1 MAAAQEN
8 RDRSAQNAECLQRI
22 CELRI
27 RTQQGWRHH
36 QRIPGREQSPDRRDA
51 VRFGARIPQDGG
63 NSLTVIDKLK
73 ELGYTTIPEEFYSYV
88 SLWKSWYVGKVENF
102 HQYRRYNGH
111 KWTKCNRASLGM
123 AKKVCEDWAN
133 LLMNEKVQITL
144 EGQKEQEFID
154 RVLTANNFT
163 VKANEMQE
171 MKSALGT
178 VAYIPRVVGQA
189 INESGEIVPGDVSGI
204 ELDYVT
210 IEHIFP
216 LAWQNGFITECAFDS
231 VVTRAGKNYL
241 YLQIH
246 RKDEN
251 GLYVIENSIYRYENK
266 TLSDV
271 ALADVPGFERIPPVV
286 HTGSDKRQFV
296 IDRPNTAN
304 NLDYLLPV
312 GIPVYANAIDVLRGV
327 DCAYDCYVNEFENG
341 PMMMM
346 VKMPATRWEDGEP
359 SLDDNDRRFY
369 LLPEDTQQ
377 GNVVE
382 TISPTLRTEQL
393 NVGLQDQLNV
403 LSSKCGFGETYYRF
417 DGGSV
422 ATATQVISENSTMFR
437 TIKKHEIV
445 LEQALVELC
454 RILLRLGNTA
464 MNAGLNES
472 VEISIDFDDSI
483 IEDKATDFSR
493 DMQLLSAGIMN
504 DWEFRMRWMNEDE
517 ETAKASL
524 PSAQD
529 MTTEDQ
535 NEVE

>member
-1 MAAAQEN
+1 M
-8 RDRSAQNAECLQRI
+8 
-22 CELRI
+22 
-27 RTQQGWRHH
+27 
-36 QRIPGREQSPDRRDA
+36 
-51 VRFGARIPQDGG
+51 
-63 NSLTVIDKLK
+63 TVIDKLK
-73 ELGYTTIPEEFYSYV
+73 ELGYTTIPEDFYTYV
-88 SLWKSWYVGKVENF
+88 SLWKSWYVGKVKGF

-111 KWTKCNRASLGM
+111 EWTKCNRASLGM

-144 EGQKEQEFID
+144 EGRREQEFVD
-154 RVLTANNFT
+154 RVLTANNFM
-163 VKANEMQE
+163 VKSNEMQE

-189 INESGEIVPGDVSGI
+189 INESGEIVRGEASSI

-216 LAWQNGFITECAFDS
+216 LAWQNGIITECAFDS
-231 VVTRAGKNYL
+231 MVTRAGKNYL

-266 TLSDV
+266 TLSD
-271 ALADVPGFERIPPVV
+271 ALLTEVPGFERIPPVV

-296 IDRPNTAN
+296 IDRPNIAN

-312 GIPVYANAIDVLRGV
+312 GISVYANAIDVLCGV

-346 VKMPATRWEDGEP
+346 VKMPATRWEDDEP
-359 SLDDNDRRFY
+359 TLDDNDRRFY

-417 DGGSV
+417 NGGSV

-445 LEQALVELC
+445 LEQVLVELC

-464 MNAGLNES
+464 MNAGLNED

-493 DMQLLSAGIMN
+493 DMQLLNAGIMN
-504 DWEFRMRWMNEDE
+504 DWEFRVKWMNEDE
-517 ETAKASL
+517 ETAKAAL
-524 PSAQD
+524 PKMQD
-529 MTTEDQ
+529 MTTEGQD
-535 NEVE
+535 EVE

>member
-1 MAAAQEN
+1 MS
-8 RDRSAQNAECLQRI
+8 SA
-22 CELRI
+22 
-27 RTQQGWRHH
+27 
-36 QRIPGREQSPDRRDA
+36 
-51 VRFGARIPQDGG
+51 
-63 NSLTVIDKLK
+63 VIQKLK
-73 ELGYTTIPEEFYSYV
+73 ELGYTTIPEDFYRQV
-88 SLWKSWYVGKVENF
+88 DLWKSWYVGKVKDF

-144 EGQKEQEFID
+144 EGQKEQAFVD
-154 RVLTANNFT
+154 SVLTANNFT

-189 INESGEIVPGDVSGI
+189 VNESGEIVPGDVSGI

-216 LAWQNGFITECAFDS
+216 LAWQNGFISECAFDS

-246 RKDEN
+246 RKDKN
-251 GLYVIENSIYRYENK
+251 GLYVIENIIYRYENE
-266 TLSDV
+266 TLAD
-271 ALADVPGFERIPPVV
+271 ALLTDVPGFERIPPVV
-286 HTGSDKRQFV
+286 HTRSDKRQFV
-296 IDRPNTAN
+296 IDRPNIAN

-346 VKMPATRWEDGEP
+346 VKIPATRWEDGEP
-359 SLDDNDRRFY
+359 TLDDHDRRFY

-377 GNVVE
+377 GNIVE

-393 NVGLQDQLNV
+393 NIGLQDQLNI
-403 LSSKCGFGETYYRF
+403 LASKCGFGTNYYQF
-417 DGGSV
+417 NQAV
-422 ATATQVISENSTMFR
+422 MATATQVVSTQSELAR
-437 TIKKHEIV
+437 TRGKHQII
-445 LEQALVELC
+445 LEQVLIELC

-464 MNAGLNES
+464 MKAGLDEN
-472 VEISIDFDDSI
+472 VEISINFDDSI
-483 IEDKATDFSR
+483 FVDKDAEFNKDER
-493 DMQLLSAGIMN
+493 MLSDGIMN
-504 DWEFRMRWMNEDE
+504 DWEARMRWFNEDE
-517 ETAKASL
+517 ETAKAAL
-524 PSAQD
+524 PKMQD
-529 MTTEDQ
+529 MTKEP
-535 NEVE
+535 EEEIE